1 MKRARRDNDLMPPG
15 KAAKGQR
22 KPASPE
28 IGNQNKILEDKINY
42 LMAENHER
50 FLLLEAVCM
59 VLQVNAELGGFE
71 YDLDLIR
78 SARAKVLEFCAKA
91 DADELTGME
100 NDEVI
105 AARYAEFKAENFEE

>member
-1 MKRARRDNDLMPPG
+1 MKRARRDKDLLPPG

-22 KPASPE
+22 KPAPPE
-28 IGNQNKILEDKINY
+28 IGNQIKILEDKINY
-42 LMAENHER
+42 LMAENHQR
-50 FLLLEAVCM
+50 FLLQEAAFM
-59 VLQVNAELGGFE
+59 ILQANAEIGGFE

-78 SARAKVLEFCAKA
+78 AARAKVEEYVAKA
-91 DADELTGME
+91 EAGELTGME

>member
-1 MKRARRDNDLMPPG
+1 MPPG

-22 KPASPE
+22 KPAPPA
-28 IGNQNKILEDKINY
+28 IGNQIKILEDKINY

-50 FLLLEAVCM
+50 FLLQEATLM
-59 VLQVNAELGGFE
+59 VLQANAEVGGFE

-78 SARAKVLEFCAKA
+78 AAREKVDEYSAKGEAG
-91 DADELTGME
+91 ELTGME
-100 NDEVI
+100 NDEII

>member
-1 MKRARRDNDLMPPG
+1 MKRARRDKDLLPPG
-15 KAAKGQR
+15 KAAKGRR
-22 KPASPE
+22 KTAPPE
-28 IGNQNKILEDKINY
+28 IGNQIKILEDKINY

-59 VLQVNAELGGFE
+59 VLQANADIGGFE

-78 SARAKVLEFCAKA
+78 AARAKVQEFCAKA
-91 DADELTGME
+91 DSGELAGME